1 MFKLLDAATWF
12 GQNWMLLVLIVLAV
26 ACLVPT
32 YLRSKKEANTRAELN
47 NTIKKGT
54 KIVTTAGVY
63 GVVESVENTTDGK
76 VVTIVTGNAK
86 NASTMTIHINAIMG
100 IDNKTTVVEDEEEAP
115 KKPKV
120 KVVEVDEDEVE
131 EETLETKEEE
141 ILETKEEKAPAK
153 KTTKTSTKKAKSDK

>member
-1 MFKLLDAATWF
+1 MFRLLDAATWF

-32 YLRSKKEANTRAELN
+32 YLRSKKEANNRAELN

-63 GVVESVENTTDGK
+63 GVVESVENTSDGK

-100 IDNKTTVVEDEEEAP
+100 IDNKTTVVENEEVA

-120 KVVEVDEDEVE
+120 EVVEVDEDE
-131 EETLETKEEE
+131 KEEE
-141 ILETKEEKAPAK
+141 PVETKEEKSSAK
-153 KTTKTSTKKAKSDK
+153 KTTKAPTKKAKTDK